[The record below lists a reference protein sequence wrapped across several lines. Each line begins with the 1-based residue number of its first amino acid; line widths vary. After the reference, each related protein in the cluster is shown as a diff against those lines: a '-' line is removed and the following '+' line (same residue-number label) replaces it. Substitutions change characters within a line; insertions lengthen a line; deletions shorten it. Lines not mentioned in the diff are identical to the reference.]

1 MITTKTKLQI
11 RFNDIDLA
19 GHVHNAEYFNF
30 FEIGRIDF
38 FSMIVSDKWNWMEKG
53 ILVARNEGDYLKS
66 VMFNDNVFIETSCE
80 DVGKK
85 SITLVYKIFRESKDG
100 VKELCTKG
108 RSILVC
114 IDFVTNE
121 SVEVFDEW
129 KVKLLKD

>member
-1 MITTKTKLQI
+1 MISSKTPIQV

-19 GHVHNAEYFNF
+19 GHVHNAVYFYY
-30 FEIGRIDF
+30 FEIGRIDLF
-38 FSMIVSDKWNWMEKG
+38 KQIASKNWDWSKKG

-66 VMFNDNVFIETSCE
+66 IKLEDNVFVETTCE

-85 SITLVYKIFRESKDG
+85 SITLTYKIFRETEDG

-114 IDFVTNE
+114 VDYETGD

-129 KVKLLKD
+129 RDVLLND